1 MHPLRKVCV
10 VTGSRAEYGLLHR
23 IMHHLAADPSVD
35 LQVIATGMHL
45 SSEFGNTWRQIE
57 ADGFQIDRQVEM
69 LLSSDTPRS
78 MAKSTGIGL
87 SGMADALHDLSPDLM
102 LILGDRFE
110 ILAAATAAS
119 LMRIPIAHIHGG
131 EATEGAIDDS
141 IRHAITKLSHL
152 HFTSTEIY
160 RQRVIQMGES
170 PDRVFCFGAP
180 GIDSIVSLPL
190 MAREELAGSLGF
202 DPGDK
207 YFLITYHPVTLG
219 DSPTSDE
226 LDELLHALS
235 RLPDEIRW
243 LITMPNADA
252 GGRALADQIRGFV
265 NQQSHRAAAFTSL
278 GQLRYLSA
286 MKHCV
291 AVVGNSSS
299 GIIEA
304 PSLGVGVVNIGDR
317 QKGRV
322 QADSVINCPPEREA
336 ITQALAKA
344 LAPDY
349 QKSAAG
355 TFNPYGP
362 AGASGRIATIAATFP
377 LSDLARK
384 PFHDLETLQAGSPP
398 PGAQS
403 K

>member
-1 MHPLRKVCV
+1 MNPPRKICV

-23 IMHHLAADPSVD
+23 IMFHLAEDPTVE

-45 SSEFGNTWRQIE
+45 SSEFGNTWKQIE
-57 ADGFQIDRQVEM
+57 ADGFQIHKQVEM

-87 SGMADALHDLSPDLM
+87 SGMADALHDLAPDL
-102 LILGDRFE
+102 LLVLGDRFE
-110 ILAAATAAS
+110 ILAASSAAA
-119 LMRIPIAHIHGG
+119 LMRIPVAHIHGG

-141 IRHAITKLSHL
+141 LRHAITKLSHL
-152 HFTSTEIY
+152 HFTSTEPY

-190 MAREELAGSLGF
+190 LGREELAGSIGFELG
-202 DPGDK
+202 K
-207 YFLITYHPVTLG
+207 SYLLITYHPVTLG

-226 LDELLHALS
+226 LDELLAALAE
-235 RLPDEIRW
+235 LPDDVRFI
-243 LITMPNADA
+243 ITMPNADA
-252 GGRALADQIRGFV
+252 GGRALASQIRGFV
-265 NQQSHRAAAFTSL
+265 QQHAHRAAAFTSL

-286 MKHCV
+286 MKHCI

-304 PSLGVGVVNIGDR
+304 PTLGVGVVNIGDR

-322 QADSVINCPPEREA
+322 QADSVINCLPERGE
-336 ITQALAKA
+336 ITRALARVIT
-344 LAPDY
+344 PEY
-349 QKSAAG
+349 QEFAANV
-355 TFNPYGP
+355 TNPYGP
-362 AGASGRIATIAATFP
+362 AGASEKIAKAAATFP
-377 LSDLARK
+377 LADLARK
-384 PFHDLETLQAGSPP
+384 SFHDLPS
-398 PGAQS
+398 S
-403 K
+403 